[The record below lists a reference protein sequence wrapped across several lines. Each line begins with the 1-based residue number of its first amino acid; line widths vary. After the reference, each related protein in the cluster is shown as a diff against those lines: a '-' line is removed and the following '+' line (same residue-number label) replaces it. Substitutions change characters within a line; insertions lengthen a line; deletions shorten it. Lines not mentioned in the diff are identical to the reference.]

1 MNEVNPG
8 AQPQANA
15 GAVPTMERTKF
26 CKHCGQKIPEDAV
39 ICTQCGRQVEELRQA
54 APVQAQ
60 PQIIINNDNTNTNTN
75 TNNNYGA
82 VPRGREKNKWVALL
96 LCLFLG
102 GIGAHK
108 FYEGKTRDLEK
119 TALFQWMYA
128 HCQEYGFILRYP
140 ADKESVTGVMYEPWH
155 FRYVGKEA
163 AAYIMENNLCLE
175 EFLDLYK

>member
-1 MNEVNPG
+1 
-8 AQPQANA
+8 
-15 GAVPTMERTKF
+15 
-26 CKHCGQKIPEDAV
+26 
-39 ICTQCGRQVEELRQA
+39 QCGRQVEELRQA

-108 FYEGKTRDLEK
+108 FYEGKIVMGIIYLF
-119 TALFQWMYA
+119 TAGLF
-128 HCQEYGFILRYP
+128 GIGVLVDFISLLFKKNPY
-140 ADKESVTGVMYEPWH
+140 
-155 FRYVGKEA
+155 YV
-163 AAYIMENNLCLE
+163 
-175 EFLDLYK
+175 